1 MQLLMEDY
9 VVLSKISDDDRKAR
23 SFHSPKTLKKEHP
36 KTYERL
42 IKSEYMAENGGLRQE
57 ALDAIDQIKNLEA
70 TLIKGVPFNKRKTP
84 DPTAILKENL
94 DWDSKIVN
102 KQPITSNPFFA
113 YLGKPHRS
121 MNRKNKFSP
130 TAKQLIQCVDPPK
143 SQSSELIPYAYQITA
158 LDGIKIVWL
167 RDPNGVPVAIQSYY
181 FDFLNENLEGI
192 KFYIYHNDT
201 RIFAHRHGKMQAMI
215 MPFDTSQTHMVV
227 PKV

>member
-1 MQLLMEDY
+1 MLTVEDY
-9 VVLSKISDDDRKAR
+9 VVLSKISDKDIKAR
-23 SFHSPKTLKKEHP
+23 SIYSPKDLKQKHP

-57 ALDAIDQIKNLEA
+57 ALDAIKQVKKLEA

-84 DPTAILKENL
+84 DPTSILKEDL

-113 YLGKPHRS
+113 YLGKPHKL

-130 TAKQLIQCVDPPK
+130 TAKELIQCINPPK
-143 SQSSELIPYAYQITA
+143 SQSYELTPYAYQITA
-158 LDGIKIVWL
+158 LDGIKIIWL
-167 RDPNGVPVAIQSYY
+167 KDPNGVPIAIQSYY
-181 FDFLNENLEGI
+181 FDFLNENLKGI

-201 RIFAHRHGKMQAMI
+201 RIFARRHGKMQAMI
-215 MPFDTSQTHMVV
+215 MPFDISQTSMVV